1 MSEQV
6 SLAASERQSEGKSAN
21 RNLRRSGYIP
31 GVLYGGKD
39 EPKKI
44 SIMEKDI
51 VKATEIAGFATQIL
65 QISMDGKDVDVVVKE
80 IQRHP
85 ATSRVLH
92 ADFMRV
98 DPDSKITLVVPIRTL
113 NDESCIGVKV
123 SGGQVNHLINDIEI
137 SCLAS
142 NLPEQLEIDVQEMDI
157 GDTVSLSEIKLP
169 EGVEITILYHATD
182 MAIGRPPRGHEAEG
196 FLRLMSCTGV
206 SMKGHPDLHAK
217 HVIADDTSGLLFT
230 ANLDGNHGLNTGIEV
245 GVRLSKEASQQ
256 LSEWHDTLFD
266 SFPLELVI
274 SPTISEL
281 SKRKGTKLVQLP
293 DGVLVSSV
301 KQFDKIKR
309 LLSEISEKSTV
320 ICKRK
325 NRWIEP
331 ENKGDRWTPKPYE
344 SRVEVPS
351 IDSGL
356 LLDGINL
363 MSKGK
368 HIDVDLSENSD
379 FGLHHAHIAPGKYNL
394 SLLKPYT
401 DDEILELIEQHL
413 PVPKEGVAL
422 KEIFAKF
429 KENISSPKEISFEL
443 NAKGFA
449 DYIQRKKNRGLLRV
463 HEIKGQKIFP
473 IKTEEDE
480 SVDSHSD

>member
-169 EGVEITILYHATD
+169 EGVEITILQQDEDRDQAVVSLTETRE
-182 MAIGRPPRGHEAEG
+182 MVVEEEEA
-196 FLRLMSCTGV
+196 
-206 SMKGHPDLHAK
+206 
-217 HVIADDTSGLLFT
+217 
-230 ANLDGNHGLNTGIEV
+230 
-245 GVRLSKEASQQ
+245 
-256 LSEWHDTLFD
+256 
-266 SFPLELVI
+266 LEL
-274 SPTISEL
+274 EE
-281 SKRKGTKLVQLP
+281 GEE
-293 DGVLVSSV
+293 G
-301 KQFDKIKR
+301 
-309 LLSEISEKSTV
+309 EEG
-320 ICKRK
+320 
-325 NRWIEP
+325 E
-331 ENKGDRWTPKPYE
+331 EEGDAEAT
-344 SRVEVPS
+344 
-351 IDSGL
+351 
-356 LLDGINL
+356 
-363 MSKGK
+363 
-368 HIDVDLSENSD
+368 
-379 FGLHHAHIAPGKYNL
+379 
-394 SLLKPYT
+394 
-401 DDEILELIEQHL
+401 
-413 PVPKEGVAL
+413 EG
-422 KEIFAKF
+422 
-429 KENISSPKEISFEL
+429 
-443 NAKGFA
+443 
-449 DYIQRKKNRGLLRV
+449 
-463 HEIKGQKIFP
+463 
-473 IKTEEDE
+473 TEEDSETPTEGKE
-480 SVDSHSD
+480 SDPSEEKQKE

>member
-51 VKATEIAGFATQIL
+51 VKATEIAGFTTQIL

-169 EGVEITILYHATD
+169 EGVEITILQQDEDRDQAVVSVTETREMIIEEEEEELGLEEGEEGEEGDTEAT
-182 MAIGRPPRGHEAEG
+182 EG
-196 FLRLMSCTGV
+196 
-206 SMKGHPDLHAK
+206 
-217 HVIADDTSGLLFT
+217 
-230 ANLDGNHGLNTGIEV
+230 
-245 GVRLSKEASQQ
+245 
-256 LSEWHDTLFD
+256 
-266 SFPLELVI
+266 
-274 SPTISEL
+274 
-281 SKRKGTKLVQLP
+281 
-293 DGVLVSSV
+293 
-301 KQFDKIKR
+301 
-309 LLSEISEKSTV
+309 
-320 ICKRK
+320 
-325 NRWIEP
+325 
-331 ENKGDRWTPKPYE
+331 
-344 SRVEVPS
+344 
-351 IDSGL
+351 
-356 LLDGINL
+356 
-363 MSKGK
+363 
-368 HIDVDLSENSD
+368 
-379 FGLHHAHIAPGKYNL
+379 
-394 SLLKPYT
+394 
-401 DDEILELIEQHL
+401 
-413 PVPKEGVAL
+413 
-422 KEIFAKF
+422 
-429 KENISSPKEISFEL
+429 
-443 NAKGFA
+443 
-449 DYIQRKKNRGLLRV
+449 
-463 HEIKGQKIFP
+463 
-473 IKTEEDE
+473 TEEDSETPAEGKE
-480 SVDSHSD
+480 SDPSEEKQKE

>member
-51 VKATEIAGFATQIL
+51 VKAAEIAGFTTQIL

-169 EGVEITILYHATD
+169 EGVEITILQQDEERDQAVVSVTETREMIIEEEEEELGLEEGEAGEEGEEGDAEAT
-182 MAIGRPPRGHEAEG
+182 EG
-196 FLRLMSCTGV
+196 
-206 SMKGHPDLHAK
+206 
-217 HVIADDTSGLLFT
+217 
-230 ANLDGNHGLNTGIEV
+230 
-245 GVRLSKEASQQ
+245 
-256 LSEWHDTLFD
+256 
-266 SFPLELVI
+266 
-274 SPTISEL
+274 
-281 SKRKGTKLVQLP
+281 
-293 DGVLVSSV
+293 
-301 KQFDKIKR
+301 
-309 LLSEISEKSTV
+309 
-320 ICKRK
+320 
-325 NRWIEP
+325 
-331 ENKGDRWTPKPYE
+331 
-344 SRVEVPS
+344 
-351 IDSGL
+351 
-356 LLDGINL
+356 
-363 MSKGK
+363 
-368 HIDVDLSENSD
+368 
-379 FGLHHAHIAPGKYNL
+379 
-394 SLLKPYT
+394 
-401 DDEILELIEQHL
+401 
-413 PVPKEGVAL
+413 
-422 KEIFAKF
+422 
-429 KENISSPKEISFEL
+429 
-443 NAKGFA
+443 
-449 DYIQRKKNRGLLRV
+449 
-463 HEIKGQKIFP
+463 
-473 IKTEEDE
+473 TEEDSETPTEGKE
-480 SVDSHSD
+480 SDPSEEKQKE

>member
-51 VKATEIAGFATQIL
+51 VKATEIAGFTTQIL

-169 EGVEITILYHATD
+169 EGVEITILQQDEERDQAVVSVTETREMIIEEEEEELGLEEGEEGEEGDTEAT
-182 MAIGRPPRGHEAEG
+182 EG
-196 FLRLMSCTGV
+196 
-206 SMKGHPDLHAK
+206 
-217 HVIADDTSGLLFT
+217 
-230 ANLDGNHGLNTGIEV
+230 
-245 GVRLSKEASQQ
+245 
-256 LSEWHDTLFD
+256 
-266 SFPLELVI
+266 
-274 SPTISEL
+274 
-281 SKRKGTKLVQLP
+281 
-293 DGVLVSSV
+293 
-301 KQFDKIKR
+301 
-309 LLSEISEKSTV
+309 
-320 ICKRK
+320 
-325 NRWIEP
+325 
-331 ENKGDRWTPKPYE
+331 
-344 SRVEVPS
+344 
-351 IDSGL
+351 
-356 LLDGINL
+356 
-363 MSKGK
+363 
-368 HIDVDLSENSD
+368 
-379 FGLHHAHIAPGKYNL
+379 
-394 SLLKPYT
+394 
-401 DDEILELIEQHL
+401 
-413 PVPKEGVAL
+413 
-422 KEIFAKF
+422 
-429 KENISSPKEISFEL
+429 
-443 NAKGFA
+443 
-449 DYIQRKKNRGLLRV
+449 
-463 HEIKGQKIFP
+463 
-473 IKTEEDE
+473 TEEDSETPAEGKE
-480 SVDSHSD
+480 SDPSEEKQKE

>member
-51 VKATEIAGFATQIL
+51 VKATEIVGFATQIL

-169 EGVEITILYHATD
+169 EGVEITILQQDEDRDQAVVSVTETREMIIEEEEEELGLEEGEEGEEGDAEAT
-182 MAIGRPPRGHEAEG
+182 EG
-196 FLRLMSCTGV
+196 
-206 SMKGHPDLHAK
+206 
-217 HVIADDTSGLLFT
+217 
-230 ANLDGNHGLNTGIEV
+230 
-245 GVRLSKEASQQ
+245 
-256 LSEWHDTLFD
+256 
-266 SFPLELVI
+266 
-274 SPTISEL
+274 
-281 SKRKGTKLVQLP
+281 
-293 DGVLVSSV
+293 
-301 KQFDKIKR
+301 
-309 LLSEISEKSTV
+309 
-320 ICKRK
+320 
-325 NRWIEP
+325 
-331 ENKGDRWTPKPYE
+331 
-344 SRVEVPS
+344 
-351 IDSGL
+351 
-356 LLDGINL
+356 
-363 MSKGK
+363 
-368 HIDVDLSENSD
+368 
-379 FGLHHAHIAPGKYNL
+379 
-394 SLLKPYT
+394 
-401 DDEILELIEQHL
+401 
-413 PVPKEGVAL
+413 
-422 KEIFAKF
+422 
-429 KENISSPKEISFEL
+429 
-443 NAKGFA
+443 
-449 DYIQRKKNRGLLRV
+449 
-463 HEIKGQKIFP
+463 
-473 IKTEEDE
+473 TEEDSETPTEGKE
-480 SVDSHSD
+480 SDSSEEKQKE

>member
-169 EGVEITILYHATD
+169 EGVEITILQQDEERDQAV
-182 MAIGRPPRGHEAEG
+182 
-196 FLRLMSCTGV
+196 V
-206 SMKGHPDLHAK
+206 SVTETREM
-217 HVIADDTSGLLFT
+217 I
-230 ANLDGNHGLNTGIEV
+230 IE
-245 GVRLSKEASQQ
+245 E
-256 LSEWHDTLFD
+256 EEEE
-266 SFPLELVI
+266 LEL
-274 SPTISEL
+274 EE
-281 SKRKGTKLVQLP
+281 GEE
-293 DGVLVSSV
+293 G
-301 KQFDKIKR
+301 
-309 LLSEISEKSTV
+309 EE
-320 ICKRK
+320 
-325 NRWIEP
+325 
-331 ENKGDRWTPKPYE
+331 GDAEAT
-344 SRVEVPS
+344 
-351 IDSGL
+351 
-356 LLDGINL
+356 
-363 MSKGK
+363 
-368 HIDVDLSENSD
+368 
-379 FGLHHAHIAPGKYNL
+379 
-394 SLLKPYT
+394 
-401 DDEILELIEQHL
+401 
-413 PVPKEGVAL
+413 EG
-422 KEIFAKF
+422 
-429 KENISSPKEISFEL
+429 
-443 NAKGFA
+443 
-449 DYIQRKKNRGLLRV
+449 
-463 HEIKGQKIFP
+463 
-473 IKTEEDE
+473 TEEDSETPTEGKE
-480 SVDSHSD
+480 SDPSEEKQKE

>member
-169 EGVEITILYHATD
+169 EGVEITILQQDEERDQAVVSVTETREMIIEEGEEELGLEEGEEGEEGDAEAT
-182 MAIGRPPRGHEAEG
+182 EG
-196 FLRLMSCTGV
+196 
-206 SMKGHPDLHAK
+206 A
-217 HVIADDTSGLLFT
+217 
-230 ANLDGNHGLNTGIEV
+230 
-245 GVRLSKEASQQ
+245 
-256 LSEWHDTLFD
+256 
-266 SFPLELVI
+266 
-274 SPTISEL
+274 
-281 SKRKGTKLVQLP
+281 
-293 DGVLVSSV
+293 
-301 KQFDKIKR
+301 
-309 LLSEISEKSTV
+309 
-320 ICKRK
+320 
-325 NRWIEP
+325 
-331 ENKGDRWTPKPYE
+331 
-344 SRVEVPS
+344 
-351 IDSGL
+351 
-356 LLDGINL
+356 
-363 MSKGK
+363 
-368 HIDVDLSENSD
+368 
-379 FGLHHAHIAPGKYNL
+379 
-394 SLLKPYT
+394 
-401 DDEILELIEQHL
+401 
-413 PVPKEGVAL
+413 
-422 KEIFAKF
+422 
-429 KENISSPKEISFEL
+429 
-443 NAKGFA
+443 
-449 DYIQRKKNRGLLRV
+449 
-463 HEIKGQKIFP
+463 
-473 IKTEEDE
+473 EEDSETPTEGKE
-480 SVDSHSD
+480 SDPSEEKQKE

>member
-65 QISMDGKDVDVVVKE
+65 RISMDGKDVDVVVKE

-157 GDTVSLSEIKLP
+157 GDTISLSEIKLP
-169 EGVEITILYHATD
+169 EGVEITILQQDEDRDQAVVSVTETREMIIEEEEEELEVVEGEEGEEGEEGDTEAT
-182 MAIGRPPRGHEAEG
+182 
-196 FLRLMSCTGV
+196 
-206 SMKGHPDLHAK
+206 
-217 HVIADDTSGLLFT
+217 
-230 ANLDGNHGLNTGIEV
+230 
-245 GVRLSKEASQQ
+245 
-256 LSEWHDTLFD
+256 
-266 SFPLELVI
+266 
-274 SPTISEL
+274 
-281 SKRKGTKLVQLP
+281 
-293 DGVLVSSV
+293 
-301 KQFDKIKR
+301 
-309 LLSEISEKSTV
+309 
-320 ICKRK
+320 
-325 NRWIEP
+325 
-331 ENKGDRWTPKPYE
+331 E
-344 SRVEVPS
+344 S
-351 IDSGL
+351 
-356 LLDGINL
+356 
-363 MSKGK
+363 
-368 HIDVDLSENSD
+368 
-379 FGLHHAHIAPGKYNL
+379 
-394 SLLKPYT
+394 
-401 DDEILELIEQHL
+401 
-413 PVPKEGVAL
+413 
-422 KEIFAKF
+422 
-429 KENISSPKEISFEL
+429 
-443 NAKGFA
+443 
-449 DYIQRKKNRGLLRV
+449 
-463 HEIKGQKIFP
+463 
-473 IKTEEDE
+473 TEEDPETPTEGKE
-480 SVDSHSD
+480 SDTSEEKQKE

>member
-169 EGVEITILYHATD
+169 EGVEITILQQDEDRDQAVVSLTETRE
-182 MAIGRPPRGHEAEG
+182 MVVEEEEA
-196 FLRLMSCTGV
+196 
-206 SMKGHPDLHAK
+206 
-217 HVIADDTSGLLFT
+217 
-230 ANLDGNHGLNTGIEV
+230 
-245 GVRLSKEASQQ
+245 
-256 LSEWHDTLFD
+256 
-266 SFPLELVI
+266 LEL
-274 SPTISEL
+274 EE
-281 SKRKGTKLVQLP
+281 GEE
-293 DGVLVSSV
+293 G
-301 KQFDKIKR
+301 
-309 LLSEISEKSTV
+309 EEG
-320 ICKRK
+320 
-325 NRWIEP
+325 E
-331 ENKGDRWTPKPYE
+331 
-344 SRVEVPS
+344 VE
-351 IDSGL
+351 
-356 LLDGINL
+356 
-363 MSKGK
+363 
-368 HIDVDLSENSD
+368 
-379 FGLHHAHIAPGKYNL
+379 A
-394 SLLKPYT
+394 T
-401 DDEILELIEQHL
+401 
-413 PVPKEGVAL
+413 EG
-422 KEIFAKF
+422 
-429 KENISSPKEISFEL
+429 
-443 NAKGFA
+443 
-449 DYIQRKKNRGLLRV
+449 
-463 HEIKGQKIFP
+463 
-473 IKTEEDE
+473 TEEDSDTPTEDKE
-480 SVDSHSD
+480 SDSSEEEQKE

>member
-169 EGVEITILYHATD
+169 DGVEITILQQDEDRDQAVVSVTETREMIIEEEEEELGLEEGEEGEGEGEEGDAEAT
-182 MAIGRPPRGHEAEG
+182 EG
-196 FLRLMSCTGV
+196 
-206 SMKGHPDLHAK
+206 
-217 HVIADDTSGLLFT
+217 
-230 ANLDGNHGLNTGIEV
+230 
-245 GVRLSKEASQQ
+245 
-256 LSEWHDTLFD
+256 
-266 SFPLELVI
+266 
-274 SPTISEL
+274 
-281 SKRKGTKLVQLP
+281 
-293 DGVLVSSV
+293 
-301 KQFDKIKR
+301 
-309 LLSEISEKSTV
+309 
-320 ICKRK
+320 
-325 NRWIEP
+325 
-331 ENKGDRWTPKPYE
+331 
-344 SRVEVPS
+344 
-351 IDSGL
+351 
-356 LLDGINL
+356 
-363 MSKGK
+363 
-368 HIDVDLSENSD
+368 
-379 FGLHHAHIAPGKYNL
+379 
-394 SLLKPYT
+394 
-401 DDEILELIEQHL
+401 
-413 PVPKEGVAL
+413 
-422 KEIFAKF
+422 
-429 KENISSPKEISFEL
+429 
-443 NAKGFA
+443 
-449 DYIQRKKNRGLLRV
+449 
-463 HEIKGQKIFP
+463 
-473 IKTEEDE
+473 TEEDSETPTEGKE
-480 SVDSHSD
+480 SDPSEEKQKE

>member
-31 GVLYGGKD
+31 GVLYGGKE

-65 QISMDGKDVDVVVKE
+65 QISIEGKDVDVVVKE

-169 EGVEITILYHATD
+169 EGVEITILQQDEDRDQAVVSVTETREMIIEEEEEALDLEEGEEGEEGEVEATED
-182 MAIGRPPRGHEAEG
+182 SEG
-196 FLRLMSCTGV
+196 GSE
-206 SMKGHPDLHAK
+206 
-217 HVIADDTSGLLFT
+217 TSTEDSESGSS
-230 ANLDGNHGLNTGIEV
+230 EEEQ
-245 GVRLSKEASQQ
+245 KE
-256 LSEWHDTLFD
+256 
-266 SFPLELVI
+266 
-274 SPTISEL
+274 
-281 SKRKGTKLVQLP
+281 
-293 DGVLVSSV
+293 
-301 KQFDKIKR
+301 
-309 LLSEISEKSTV
+309 
-320 ICKRK
+320 
-325 NRWIEP
+325 
-331 ENKGDRWTPKPYE
+331 
-344 SRVEVPS
+344 
-351 IDSGL
+351 
-356 LLDGINL
+356 
-363 MSKGK
+363 
-368 HIDVDLSENSD
+368 
-379 FGLHHAHIAPGKYNL
+379 
-394 SLLKPYT
+394 
-401 DDEILELIEQHL
+401 
-413 PVPKEGVAL
+413 
-422 KEIFAKF
+422 
-429 KENISSPKEISFEL
+429 
-443 NAKGFA
+443 
-449 DYIQRKKNRGLLRV
+449 
-463 HEIKGQKIFP
+463 
-473 IKTEEDE
+473 
-480 SVDSHSD
+480 

>member
-51 VKATEIAGFATQIL
+51 VKATEIAGFTTQIL

-123 SGGQVNHLINDIEI
+123 NGGQVNHLINDIEI

-169 EGVEITILYHATD
+169 EGVEITILQQDEDRDQAVVSVTETRE
-182 MAIGRPPRGHEAEG
+182 MIIEEEEEELGLEEG
-196 FLRLMSCTGV
+196 
-206 SMKGHPDLHAK
+206 
-217 HVIADDTSGLLFT
+217 
-230 ANLDGNHGLNTGIEV
+230 E
-245 GVRLSKEASQQ
+245 
-256 LSEWHDTLFD
+256 
-266 SFPLELVI
+266 
-274 SPTISEL
+274 
-281 SKRKGTKLVQLP
+281 
-293 DGVLVSSV
+293 
-301 KQFDKIKR
+301 
-309 LLSEISEKSTV
+309 
-320 ICKRK
+320 
-325 NRWIEP
+325 
-331 ENKGDRWTPKPYE
+331 
-344 SRVEVPS
+344 
-351 IDSGL
+351 
-356 LLDGINL
+356 
-363 MSKGK
+363 
-368 HIDVDLSENSD
+368 
-379 FGLHHAHIAPGKYNL
+379 
-394 SLLKPYT
+394 
-401 DDEILELIEQHL
+401 
-413 PVPKEGVAL
+413 EG
-422 KEIFAKF
+422 
-429 KENISSPKEISFEL
+429 
-443 NAKGFA
+443 
-449 DYIQRKKNRGLLRV
+449 
-463 HEIKGQKIFP
+463 
-473 IKTEEDE
+473 EEGE
-480 SVDSHSD
+480 E

>member
-142 NLPEQLEIDVQEMDI
+142 NLPEQLEIDVQKMDI

-169 EGVEITILYHATD
+169 EGVEITILQQDEERDQAVVSVTETREMIIEEEEEELGLEEGEAGEEGEEGDAEAT
-182 MAIGRPPRGHEAEG
+182 EG
-196 FLRLMSCTGV
+196 
-206 SMKGHPDLHAK
+206 
-217 HVIADDTSGLLFT
+217 
-230 ANLDGNHGLNTGIEV
+230 
-245 GVRLSKEASQQ
+245 
-256 LSEWHDTLFD
+256 
-266 SFPLELVI
+266 
-274 SPTISEL
+274 
-281 SKRKGTKLVQLP
+281 
-293 DGVLVSSV
+293 
-301 KQFDKIKR
+301 
-309 LLSEISEKSTV
+309 
-320 ICKRK
+320 
-325 NRWIEP
+325 
-331 ENKGDRWTPKPYE
+331 
-344 SRVEVPS
+344 
-351 IDSGL
+351 
-356 LLDGINL
+356 
-363 MSKGK
+363 
-368 HIDVDLSENSD
+368 
-379 FGLHHAHIAPGKYNL
+379 
-394 SLLKPYT
+394 
-401 DDEILELIEQHL
+401 
-413 PVPKEGVAL
+413 
-422 KEIFAKF
+422 
-429 KENISSPKEISFEL
+429 
-443 NAKGFA
+443 
-449 DYIQRKKNRGLLRV
+449 
-463 HEIKGQKIFP
+463 
-473 IKTEEDE
+473 TEEDSETPTEGKE
-480 SVDSHSD
+480 SDPSEEKQKE

>member
-169 EGVEITILYHATD
+169 EGVEITILQQDEDRDQAVVSVTETRE
-182 MAIGRPPRGHEAEG
+182 MIIEEEEEELELEEGEEGEREEGEEGEAEV
-196 FLRLMSCTGV
+196 T
-206 SMKGHPDLHAK
+206 
-217 HVIADDTSGLLFT
+217 
-230 ANLDGNHGLNTGIEV
+230 
-245 GVRLSKEASQQ
+245 
-256 LSEWHDTLFD
+256 
-266 SFPLELVI
+266 
-274 SPTISEL
+274 
-281 SKRKGTKLVQLP
+281 
-293 DGVLVSSV
+293 
-301 KQFDKIKR
+301 
-309 LLSEISEKSTV
+309 
-320 ICKRK
+320 
-325 NRWIEP
+325 
-331 ENKGDRWTPKPYE
+331 
-344 SRVEVPS
+344 
-351 IDSGL
+351 
-356 LLDGINL
+356 
-363 MSKGK
+363 
-368 HIDVDLSENSD
+368 
-379 FGLHHAHIAPGKYNL
+379 
-394 SLLKPYT
+394 
-401 DDEILELIEQHL
+401 
-413 PVPKEGVAL
+413 EG
-422 KEIFAKF
+422 
-429 KENISSPKEISFEL
+429 
-443 NAKGFA
+443 
-449 DYIQRKKNRGLLRV
+449 
-463 HEIKGQKIFP
+463 
-473 IKTEEDE
+473 TEEDSETPTE
-480 SVDSHSD
+480 SKESDPSEEKQKE